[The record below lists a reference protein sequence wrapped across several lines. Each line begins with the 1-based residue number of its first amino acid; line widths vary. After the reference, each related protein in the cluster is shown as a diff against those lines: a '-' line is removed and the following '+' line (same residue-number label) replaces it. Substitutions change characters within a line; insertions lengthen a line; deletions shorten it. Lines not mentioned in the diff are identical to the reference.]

1 MNGFTRLV
9 AGLGATVL
17 AGLVLATSS
26 VAAGSLPALTLT
38 LTKSG
43 VAVGGAEVSGAVNVV
58 TTVKGKVPN
67 PEPALIELDPG
78 VPLSAIPKVKAT
90 IQAHHGDFNYLDG
103 YASMVFDAG
112 ATPGT
117 SSAQTVLTPGTY
129 IALDLNGSHSGPTPF
144 VVTASASPAT
154 LPTPGATIASIE
166 FNFTGPTTLHDGELV
181 RFENDGFLFH
191 MIQGLG
197 VKSLADAKKV
207 EALLLA
213 GKDNAAGKLA
223 TSSPVF
229 DGGLSRGGMQQELI
243 NEAPGYYVIA
253 CFMDTQDGREHTQ
266 LGMEKTIRIVK

>member
-1 MNGFTRLV
+1 
-9 AGLGATVL
+9 
-17 AGLVLATSS
+17 
-26 VAAGSLPALTLT
+26 
-38 LTKSG
+38 
-43 VAVGGAEVSGAVNVV
+43 
-58 TTVKGKVPN
+58 
-67 PEPALIELDPG
+67 
-78 VPLSAIPKVKAT
+78 
-90 IQAHHGDFNYLDG
+90 
-103 YASMVFDAG
+103 MVFDAG

-129 IALDLNGSHSGPTPF
+129 LAIDLNSSHGGAAPF
-144 VVTASASPAT
+144 VVTASAAPAT

-181 RFENDGFLFH
+181 RLENDGFLFH

-213 GKDNAAGKLA
+213 GKDNAAEKLA
-223 TSSPVF
+223 ISGPVF
-229 DGGLSRGGMQQELI
+229 DGGLSRGGMQQEVI
-243 NEAPGYYVIA
+243 NESPGYYVIA